1 MRILPLLLP
10 AAALAACQ
18 AQDGIG
24 NNRAGSSEA
33 PVPTGAPPAKGFEPG
48 STAPSSSSSA
58 PVQTATLTGL
68 YEAGTAPLTS
78 QMCVIESGGSARF
91 GLVHRAAGGQ
101 GCGGAG
107 TAVRQGAVLR
117 LSMTGDEPCV
127 IEARIEGTRVS
138 FPASLPAGCRYYC
151 SAGARLDGLRLDKTG
166 GTEADA
172 RRAEDLIG
180 DRLCASAP

>member
-1 MRILPLLLP
+1 MRIAALFPPVLLLV
-10 AAALAACQ
+10 ACQ

-24 NNRAGSSEA
+24 NNRAGSGE
-33 PVPTGAPPAKGFEPG
+33 VPPAGAFEPG
-48 STAPSSSSSA
+48 STAPPSAA

-68 YEAGTAPLTS
+68 YEGGAAPLTS
-78 QMCVIESGGSARF
+78 QMCMIESGGSARF
-91 GLVHRAAGGQ
+91 GLVHRAAGGE

-107 TAVRQGAVLR
+107 TAVRQGAALR
-117 LSMTGDEPCV
+117 LSMAGDEPCV
-127 IEARIEGTRVS
+127 IDARIEGTRVG
-138 FPASLPAGCRYYC
+138 FPAALPAGCRYYC
-151 SAGARLDGLRLDKTG
+151 SAGARLDELALDKTG